1 MSSTTDP
8 DSVTTVGGSA
18 DATNRDHKGLRQRA
32 LRRAQHAIT
41 SRDVFLFLLAFRI
54 LNALSIK
61 TFFQPDEFFQSL
73 EPAWQ
78 IAFGPDSGAWITWEW
93 KHHLR
98 SAIHPYLFAT
108 IYWLA
113 AAVAKLLHLS
123 AHNRAELLIAAPK
136 VFQAIFAATGD
147 YYTWQLG
154 QKVYGN
160 DSNEAWATVRSGHN
174 ITINVFETQADV
186 TPFAVSPW
194 QWFCSTRT
202 LSNCLETTLTTAAL
216 YLWPWQWSLDETD
229 NDNVESDGLRSGK
242 DDSQPES
249 VDQLTKL
256 RRCLVLAALA
266 CVLRPTNLL
275 IWACLACF
283 SLFHSTKTERVIL
296 IRETAICGS
305 LVLTVSALFD
315 RLYYRQWVFPPL
327 RFLYFNIAQSLAVF
341 YGRNDWSY
349 YATQGY
355 PLLLT
360 TYLPFA
366 LLDIHRAITRTPTSQ
381 APPAPAISPTIR
393 HQLATLALL
402 VPLPLSLI
410 SHKEVRFIYPLL
422 PPLHILAAASV
433 THFFLPAISPA
444 SPTRSTRPSTLKR
457 VLLLPA
463 LLATNALIALLATTS
478 HQPGPLTALAY
489 LRAEHESHYLTQPPA
504 SAPLAPAPTV
514 MTAAF
519 LMPCH
524 STPWRSHLVHPG
536 IHAWA
541 LSCDPPVHRNASARA
556 VYRDEADQFYA
567 DPVRWLDLHLGPPPR
582 RKGVFGGKAPQRGL
596 GMGGK
601 GVGEEAWDGGEGAK
615 AWPDYLV
622 FFGALQGALKGV
634 LGGSAYRECWRGW
647 NSWGHDDARRKGD
660 VVVWCL
666 RGGEGEG
673 RG

>member
-8 DSVTTVGGSA
+8 DLVTTVGGSA
-18 DATNRDHKGLRQRA
+18 EVTSRNTKSFRQRA

-41 SRDVFLFLLAFRI
+41 ARDVFLFLLAFRI

-61 TFFQPDEFFQSL
+61 TFFQPDEYFQSL

-108 IYWLA
+108 VYWLS
-113 AAVAKLLHLS
+113 AAVAQLLHLS

-147 YYTWQLG
+147 YYTWRLG
-154 QKVYGN
+154 QKVYGH
-160 DSNEAWATVRSGHN
+160 DSNESWATLALTVC
-174 ITINVFETQADV
+174 
-186 TPFAVSPW
+186 SPW

-202 LSNCLETTLTTAAL
+202 LSNCLETTLTTVAL
-216 YLWPWQWSLDETD
+216 YLWPWQWSMVKTE
-229 NDNVESDGLRSGK
+229 NDAVESDGLRSDK
-242 DDSQPES
+242 DDNQPES
-249 VDQLTKL
+249 VDQLAKL

-283 SLFHSTKTERVIL
+283 SLLHATKTERVVL

-305 LVLTVSALFD
+305 LVLTVSALLD
-315 RLYYRQWVFPPL
+315 RLYYRQWVFPPF
-327 RFLYFNIAQSLAVF
+327 RFLHFNIAQSLAVF

-349 YATQGY
+349 YLTQGY

-366 LLDIHRAITRTPTSQ
+366 LLDIHRAITRTPTTQ
-381 APPAPAISPTIR
+381 APPAPTTSPTIR

-402 VPLPLSLI
+402 VPLTLSLI

-422 PPLHILAAASV
+422 PPLHILAASST
-433 THFFLPAISPA
+433 THFFLPALSPA
-444 SPTRSTRPSTLKR
+444 SPTRRTRASTLKR
-457 VLLLPA
+457 RLLLPA
-463 LLATNALIALLATTS
+463 LLATNTLIALLATTA

-489 LRAEHESHYLTQPPA
+489 LRAEHEAHYLSQPPA
-504 SAPLAPAPTV
+504 AAPLAPAPTV

-524 STPWRSHLVHPG
+524 STPWRSHLVHAG

-556 VYRDEADQFYA
+556 AYVDEADRFYA
-567 DPVRWLDLHLGPPPR
+567 DPVPWLERQLGPPPR

-596 GMGGK
+596 GMGMGT
-601 GVGEEAWDGGEGAK
+601 GGRVGEEAGSGAAGREAWDGGEGAK

-622 FFGALQGALKGV
+622 FFGALQGAMKGV

-647 NSWGHDDARRKGD
+647 NSWGHDDARRRGD

>member
-1 MSSTTDP
+1 MSSTAVDP
-8 DSVTTVGGSA
+8 KSSTSVDGSA
-18 DATNRDHKGLRQRA
+18 AVTSIDHKGLRQRA
-32 LRRAQHAIT
+32 LRRAQHAVT

-61 TFFQPDEFFQSL
+61 TFFQPDEYFQSL

-78 IAFGPDSGAWITWEW
+78 IAFGSDSGAWITWEW

-108 IYWLA
+108 MYWLSA
-113 AAVAKLLHLS
+113 FSAELLHLS

-136 VFQAIFAATGD
+136 VLQAIFAALGD

-154 QKVYGN
+154 QNVYGR
-160 DSNEAWATVRSGHN
+160 DSNEAWATLALTVC
-174 ITINVFETQADV
+174 
-186 TPFAVSPW
+186 SPW

-202 LSNCLETTLTTAAL
+202 LSNCLETTLTTVAL
-216 YLWPWQWSLDETD
+216 DLWPWQWALEKTK
-229 NDNVESDGLRSGK
+229 NANVESDGLRS
-242 DDSQPES
+242 DNDENHHES
-249 VDQLTKL
+249 IDQLAKL
-256 RRCLVLAALA
+256 RRCLVLAAVA

-283 SLFHSTKTERVIL
+283 SLFHATRTERIVL

-315 RLYYRQWVFPPL
+315 RLYYRQWVFPPF

-341 YGRNDWSY
+341 YGRNDWAY
-349 YATQGY
+349 YLTQGY

-366 LLDIHRAITRTPTSQ
+366 VFDIYRAITKAPTSQ
-381 APPAPAISPTIR
+381 VSPTPPISPRVR
-393 HQLATLALL
+393 HQLATISLL
-402 VPLPLSLI
+402 VPLILSFI

-422 PPLHILAAASV
+422 PSLHILAAASF
-433 THFFLPAISPA
+433 TSFFLPAVSPV
-444 SPTRSTRPSTLKR
+444 SPTRTTRTSSIKR
-457 VLLLPA
+457 VLLLA
-463 LLATNALIALLATTS
+463 LLLANTVIAILATTS
-478 HQPGPLTALAY
+478 HQPGPLAVLSY
-489 LRAEHESHYLTQPPA
+489 LRSEHQSHYLTQPPA
-504 SAPLAPAPTV
+504 SSPLAPAPTA

-524 STPWRSHLVHPG
+524 STPWRSHLVHRG
-536 IHAWA
+536 IKAWA
-541 LSCDPPVHRNASARA
+541 LSCEPPVNLNASARA
-556 VYRDEADQFYA
+556 AYLDEADQFYA
-567 DPVRWLDLHLGPPPR
+567 NPTHWLDAHLGAPPR

-596 GMGGK
+596 GIE
-601 GVGEEAWDGGEGAK
+601 GVQEGAWDGGAGAK

-622 FFGALQGALKGV
+622 FFGALEGTLGSV

-647 NSWGHDDARRKGD
+647 NSWGHDDARRRGD

-673 RG
+673 RA